1 MLIVVGNPLWLMGV
15 DAPIAKKIDF
25 IISKN
30 FRKIS
35 WCTFRHFMFLRK
47 FCERKIF
54 FMVV

>member
-35 WCTFRHFMFLRK
+35 WCTFRRFMFLKK